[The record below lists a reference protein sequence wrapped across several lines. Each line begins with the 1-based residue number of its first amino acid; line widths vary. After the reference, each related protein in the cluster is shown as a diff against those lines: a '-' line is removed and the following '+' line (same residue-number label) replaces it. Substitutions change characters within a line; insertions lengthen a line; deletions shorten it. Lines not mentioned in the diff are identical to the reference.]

1 MWSSIV
7 APVSFDEALKAVRER
22 LGKRGAAHC
31 ERVAA
36 TAERLAEA
44 YDVDAELARLAGVL
58 HDWDRDRSHGELIEA
73 ARVDGLETTPIDE
86 AVPYLLH
93 ARTGAAG
100 IAEAFPDLPAQVVQ
114 AVARHTV
121 GASDMTPLD
130 EVVYLADMMEPSRE
144 FPGVEELRGAV
155 GSVSLSELFAHG
167 YQLSIMHLIR
177 SRRRLHPE
185 TIAVWNSLVA
195 GEPR

>member
-1 MWSSIV
+1 V

-36 TAERLAEA
+36 TAADLAEA
-44 YDVDAELARLAGVL
+44 YGVDVELARLAGVL
-58 HDWDRDRSHGELIEA
+58 HDWDRDRSHGELVEA
-73 ARVDGLETTPIDE
+73 ARVDGLETTSIDE

-100 IAEAFPDLPAQVVQ
+100 IAEAFPGLPAQVVQ

-144 FPGVEELRGAV
+144 FPGVEELRAAV

>member
-1 MWSSIV
+1 V
-7 APVSFDEALKAVRER
+7 APVSFDEALDAVRER

-31 ERVAA
+31 ERVAV
-36 TAERLAEA
+36 TAAGLAEA
-44 YDVDAELARLAGVL
+44 YGVDSELARLAGVL
-58 HDWDRDRSHGELIEA
+58 HDWDRDRSHGELVAA
-73 ARVDGLETTPIDE
+73 ARDDGLEVAPIDE

-100 IAEAFPDLPAQVVQ
+100 IAEAFPGLPAQVVQ

-130 EVVYLADMMEPSRE
+130 EVVYLADMMEPSRDY
-144 FPGVEELRGAV
+144 PGVEDLRSAV
-155 GSVSLSELFAHG
+155 GNVSLSELFAHG
-167 YQLSIMHLIR
+167 YQLSIMHLVR

-185 TIAVWNSLVA
+185 TVTVWNSLVA

>member
-1 MWSSIV
+1 V
-7 APVSFDEALKAVRER
+7 APVSFDEALKAVRGR

-36 TAERLAEA
+36 TAADLAET
-44 YDVDAELARLAGVL
+44 YGVDVELARLAGVL
-58 HDWDRDRSHGELIEA
+58 HDWDRDRPHGELVET
-73 ARVDGLETTPIDE
+73 AREDGLEMTPIDE

-100 IAEAFPDLPAQVVQ
+100 IAEAFPGLPSQVVQ

-130 EVVYLADMMEPSRE
+130 EVIYLADMLEPSRDY
-144 FPGVEELRGAV
+144 PGVEDLRTAAGN
-155 GSVSLSELFAHG
+155 VSLSELFAHG
-167 YQLSIMHLIR
+167 YQLSIMHLVR

-185 TIAVWNSLVA
+185 TLTVWNSLVA